1 MNWIQTLSLSSNFK
15 SLILGSRLKGLSL
28 FVGDPPNTYS
38 TIFTPKPPESLGLK
52 YKNEWVCYMFI
63 INSKNLKDDYLKI
76 PALVW
81 LESGPWVNDRLDVKI
96 GSPWVDHVE
105 SLHTWCS
112 ALPCN
117 CNGASEPVVPVGTFT
132 SFEPLFSHNFLAADV
147 VIWNKLKR
155 KN

>member
-1 MNWIQTLSLSSNFK
+1 MKTSECVVCLE
-15 SLILGSRLKGLSL
+15 LI
-28 FVGDPPNTYS
+28 V
-38 TIFTPKPPESLGLK
+38 
-52 YKNEWVCYMFI
+52 
-63 INSKNLKDDYLKI
+63 KDDYLKI

-147 VIWNKLKR
+147 VIWNKWNWKQKR
-155 KN
+155 FRIDSVKNSN